1 MWDCSGFSYLWHLGT
16 VMLPVVA
23 VPGGVR
29 FVHEDL
35 YQHHILG
42 GAIILFSAALGHER
56 MRMSKR
62 TKGST

>member
-1 MWDCSGFSYLWHLGT
+1 M

>member
-1 MWDCSGFSYLWHLGT
+1 
-16 VMLPVVA
+16 MLLVVA
-23 VPGGVR
+23 VQGGLR

-35 YQHHILG
+35 YQHQNLG

>member
-1 MWDCSGFSYLWHLGT
+1 
-16 VMLPVVA
+16 MLPVVA
-23 VPGGVR
+23 VLAGVL

-35 YQHHILG
+35 YQHHILSV
-42 GAIILFSAALGHER
+42 AIILFSAALGHER

>member
-1 MWDCSGFSYLWHLGT
+1 
-16 VMLPVVA
+16 MLPVVA

-29 FVHEDL
+29 FVHEALDG
-35 YQHHILG
+35 YQNLG